1 MAAEA
6 AADTIIT
13 EVEAAVVVAG
23 EAVAAGTRFY
33 AALDSVFAIDSLL
46 RC

>member
-6 AADTIIT
+6 VAGTIIT
-13 EVEAAVVVAG
+13 EAEAAAVAAG

-33 AALDSVFAIDSLL
+33 AALDSML
-46 RC
+46 R